1 MKRREDVASKGSAV
15 EKVVV
20 CCRRN
25 AKLGPKWEVG
35 VWWCWGVL
43 SFCDASVQFT
53 TAQGHVGYFFWR
65 GVHSGSRPCQSQADR
80 LFVLTGARKLNS
92 KAKMAVGEGS
102 MA

>member
-53 TAQGHVGYFFWR
+53 TAQGHVGYFFLARGPLRFPSLSVASGPLVCPDWR
-65 GVHSGSRPCQSQADR
+65 EEIEFKSENGRR
-80 LFVLTGARKLNS
+80 
-92 KAKMAVGEGS
+92 
-102 MA
+102 